1 VNDDAAERR
10 AEDGT
15 GTDERPAG
23 MARTDVGHDDGD
35 MADVGE
41 HDDGDTADVGG
52 HDDERANTDT
62 GGEDATTPGATRSA
76 RYHGGL
82 VAVLLVGAVGVLTG
96 NDGLLLLALV
106 PLAYVAYGT
115 VGEAGDS
122 VAVERSFDPDQPRP
136 DERVRVRVRVEN
148 TGDRTLPDVRIVDD
162 VPADT
167 DVEEAPAL
175 ATALRP
181 GETATLSYAVRPGY
195 GTYRFGPVT
204 VRSRNAAGTAAV
216 TVERTPAADTLDPTA
231 AVDEVPLRD
240 RTTPQAGRRPA
251 DAAGSGVEFYA
262 TREYRRGDPRSR
274 IDWRRLARTGE
285 LTTVEF
291 REERATTTVFVVDA
305 RPAARRENALALS
318 TYAADRGLRV
328 LREEGASAGA
338 LALREGIE
346 LLAEPGRG
354 PLDVDPFERLDAG
367 EAEATGAVTDG
378 GSDTGRTSAGDG
390 DASRDT
396 DRTGDAPDRPSAGS
410 RAEDDWFADQDGA
423 MAAGAEQGRRLA
435 ARLPPRAQVVLCG
448 PLLDDEP
455 VAVVRALATLGVPV
469 TVLSPDVTG
478 ATLGGRAAAAARR
491 ARIGEA
497 RAAGTLVV
505 DWDPETRLALALGR
519 ALEERA

>member
-1 VNDDAAERR
+1 VNDDDAAERR

-15 GTDERPAG
+15 GADERPAG
-23 MARTDVGHDDGD
+23 MARTDVG
-35 MADVGE
+35 E
-41 HDDGDTADVGG
+41 HDDGDTTDVGG

-62 GGEDATTPGATRSA
+62 GGEDATAPGATRSA

-162 VPADT
+162 VPEDT
-167 DVEEAPAL
+167 DVEGAPAL

-195 GTYRFGPVT
+195 GTCRFGPVT

-346 LLAEPGRG
+346 LLAEPGR
-354 PLDVDPFERLDAG
+354 
-367 EAEATGAVTDG
+367 
-378 GSDTGRTSAGDG
+378 
-390 DASRDT
+390 SR
-396 DRTGDAPDRPSAGS
+396 
-410 RAEDDWFADQDGA
+410 
-423 MAAGAEQGRRLA
+423 RR
-435 ARLPPRAQVVLCG
+435 
-448 PLLDDEP
+448 
-455 VAVVRALATLGVPV
+455 
-469 TVLSPDVTG
+469 
-478 ATLGGRAAAAARR
+478 
-491 ARIGEA
+491 
-497 RAAGTLVV
+497 
-505 DWDPETRLALALGR
+505 
-519 ALEERA
+519 